1 MSSLA
6 RKQARELSRR
16 MRGFSTP
23 QAQAAIAAM
32 HESLSSQEERIKA
45 QVTASVARRMQEE
58 YAPQVAGDLIMS
70 LLMFLRCKRGFGKK
84 RLRDFLHD
92 FNEFAD
98 DAMKN
103 GLTAGIVK
111 EILLEEC
118 GFDVDKEFAEC
129 EAESNGRRGN
139 DPHENKNFAAS
150 A

>member
-23 QAQAAIAAM
+23 QAQATIAAM
-32 HESLSSQEERIKA
+32 QESIVSQEARIKA
-45 QVTASVARRMQEE
+45 QVTANVTRRIQEE
-58 YAPQVAGDLIMS
+58 YGPQVAGDLIMS
-70 LLMFLRCKRGFGKK
+70 LLMFLRCKRGYGKK

-98 DAMKN
+98 DAMEN

>member
-16 MRGFSTP
+16 MKGFSTP

-32 HESLSSQEERIKA
+32 HESINSQEARIRA
-45 QVTASVARRMQEE
+45 QVTETVTRRIQEE

-70 LLMFLRCKRGFGKK
+70 ILMFLRCKRGYGKK
-84 RLRDFLHD
+84 RLQDFLHE

-103 GLTAGIVK
+103 DLTSGIVK

-118 GFDVDKEFAEC
+118 GFDVDKEFEKC
-129 EAESNGRRGN
+129 EAESNGRRSRKCQ
-139 DPHENKNFAAS
+139 DEEKT
-150 A
+150 